1 LVIDILNLLIASNN
15 IPLVNEICH
24 LPRGRVILNFMTSK
38 DKAVPQ
44 EIKDRY
50 LFLKSEISRHDLLY
64 HSLDRPEISDYEYDQ
79 LFSELLRLEK
89 THPSLD
95 KTDSPSQRV
104 GGKPL
109 ASFEKTA
116 HRIPMLS
123 LANSYDEN
131 DLAEFDQRVKKFLN
145 SDKDIEYYCEP
156 KFDGLAIELVYE
168 NGVLTRALTR
178 GDGLV
183 GEDVTQNIKTIRS
196 IPLRLATKNP
206 PSLLEVRG
214 EVIIFKNDF
223 AQLNQ
228 DQQDAGVTPFANPR
242 NAAAG
247 SVRQLDPR
255 VAAQRP
261 LRFFSYALGAVQGI
275 DFESQK
281 QIGDMFLD
289 FGLPVC
295 TDHKG
300 FSLRPLASNVDGVIQ
315 FYRDVQELRHSL
327 PFDIDGIVVKVNSL
341 RLQNDLGLVARSP
354 RWATAAKYKPEQ
366 AETLIKDIVVQVG
379 RTGALTPVAVMKPVK
394 VGGVTVTHA
403 TLHNQSEID
412 RKDIRIGDSVV
423 IQRAGDV
430 IPEVVSV
437 VLAKRPKHSR
447 PYVLPEKCP
456 VCLSAVEKEEEE
468 VVTRCVNPEC
478 SALLK
483 GRIKHFVARR
493 AMNVDKVGDRLI
505 ETLVDK
511 GLVSC
516 FSDLYLLNKEQLMA
530 LDRQGEKSVSNIL
543 MSLEKSKRTTL
554 EKFIFA
560 LGIRFV
566 GEQTAK
572 LLADH
577 FGNVEQFFNA
587 TEEELVR
594 VPEIGPKVA
603 ASILSWLKSK
613 KLKADAERLLTVGVQ
628 IEQKKRSLTGPLL
641 GLSFLITGTLPVKRD
656 EAKDVIE
663 AAGGKILGS
672 VSSKLSYLVVGE
684 DPGSKVEKAE
694 KLKVKLITW
703 DELLKMIR

>member
-1 LVIDILNLLIASNN
+1 
-15 IPLVNEICH
+15 
-24 LPRGRVILNFMTSK
+24 MTSK
-38 DKAVPQ
+38 DKAPSQ
-44 EIKDRY
+44 EIKNRY

-64 HSLDRPEISDYEYDQ
+64 HSLDQPEISDYEYDQ
-79 LFSELLRLEK
+79 LLSELLDLEK
-89 THPSLD
+89 TYPVFD

-104 GGKPL
+104 GGSPL
-109 ASFEKTA
+109 AFFEKSA

-123 LANSYDEN
+123 LANSYHEN
-131 DLAEFDQRVKKFLN
+131 DLIEFDQRVKKFLN
-145 SDKDIEYYCEP
+145 SDEDIEYYCEP
-156 KFDGLAIELVYE
+156 KFDGLALELVYE

-196 IPLRLATKNP
+196 IPLRLNTKNP
-206 PSLLEVRG
+206 PPLLEVRG
-214 EVIIFKNDF
+214 EVIIFKEDF

-247 SVRQLDPR
+247 SIRQLDPR
-255 VAAQRP
+255 IAAQRP
-261 LRFFSYALGAVQGI
+261 LKFFSYALGAVDGL
-275 DFESQK
+275 DFETQR
-281 QIGDMFLD
+281 QIGDLFLS

-295 TDHKG
+295 MDHKG
-300 FSLRPLASNVDGVIQ
+300 ISLRRLALSVNEVLQ

-341 RLQNDLGLVARSP
+341 KLQNDLGLVARSP

-366 AETLIKDIVVQVG
+366 AETTIEDIIVQVG
-379 RTGALTPVAVMKPVK
+379 RTGAITPVAVMKPVK
-394 VGGVTVTHA
+394 VGGVTITHA

-437 VLAKRPKHSR
+437 VLGKRPQHLK
-447 PYVLPEKCP
+447 PYLLPERCP
-456 VCLSAVEKEEEE
+456 VCSSPAEKEEEE

-483 GRIKHFVARR
+483 GRIKHFVSRR

-505 ETLVDK
+505 ETLVDQ
-511 GLVSC
+511 GLISS
-516 FSDLYLLNKEQLMA
+516 FSDLYLMKKEQLLA
-530 LDRQGEKSVSNIL
+530 LDRQGEKSVSNVLASI
-543 MSLEKSKRTTL
+543 EKSKHITL

-572 LLADH
+572 LLAEH
-577 FGNVEQFFNA
+577 FGSLERFFA
-587 TEEELVR
+587 ASEEELVS

-603 ASILSWLKSK
+603 SSVLSWLKSK
-613 KLKADAERLLTVGVQ
+613 KLKADVERLVALGVH
-628 IEQKKRSLTGPLL
+628 IEVKKRALSGPLM

-656 EAKDVIE
+656 EAKNVIE

-672 VSSKLSYLVVGE
+672 VSAKLNYLVVGD
-684 DPGSKVEKAE
+684 DPGSKVDKAE

-703 DELLKMIR
+703 DELLKMIQQ

>member
-1 LVIDILNLLIASNN
+1 
-15 IPLVNEICH
+15 
-24 LPRGRVILNFMTSK
+24 MTSK